1 MFSDV
6 QSAQTSQVWNSYLE
20 NGQGEKLR
28 NVLDVK
34 YQLGLLAVTSGVP
47 QRTLLPVAWPQHQS
61 SSQHCF
67 VCRLG
72 AAIGF
77 HLEDKLERKVC
88 RVLSCSGAAVK
99 A

>member
-34 YQLGLLAVTSGVP
+34 YQLGFLAVTSGVP
-47 QRTLLPVAWPQHQS
+47 QRTLCYLW
-61 SSQHCF
+61 
-67 VCRLG
+67 LG
-72 AAIGF
+72 PSTRA
-77 HLEDKLERKVC
+77 
-88 RVLSCSGAAVK
+88 VLSTALSADWELPLVFIWKTNLNEKCAGCSAAVGQL
-99 A
+99 